1 MNIFLIGYRCTG
13 KTTVGREIARRT
25 GLRFVDADAWLV
37 TEAGVTIAEIVS
49 KSGWDAFRKIET
61 SVLARIAASDNQV
74 VATGGGVVLDAQNR
88 ALMKARGV
96 AVWLCASPETVYNR
110 MIADKH
116 SLEQRPAL
124 TDQNLRD
131 EITDTLA
138 ARHALYAAA
147 MTLRVDTDG
156 KSIETICDLILSSI
170 ADERKTP

>member
-13 KTTVGREIARRT
+13 KTTVGRELARRT

-37 TEAGVTIAEIVS
+37 TEAGAAIAEIVS

-88 ALMKARGV
+88 TLMKACGV
-96 AVWLCASPETVYNR
+96 VIWLCASPETVYHR
-110 MIADKH
+110 MLADKH
-116 SLEQRPAL
+116 SLAQRPAL
-124 TDQNLRD
+124 TDQDLRH

-138 ARHALYAAA
+138 ARQALYAAA
-147 MTLRVDTDG
+147 MNLAVDTDD
-156 KSIETICDLILSSI
+156 KSIETICDLILSSL